1 MPESPLVQK
10 ETVALTDLETLVA
23 ARFKGETETELGFRK
38 RMERE
43 EAEYKA
49 AARQL
54 AGKFK
59 VDSEALKADY
69 DRARAEVIQTFQ
81 RTDQAVKD
89 EYAQTK
95 KQIDEQF
102 KKDHR
107 RAKKAKEEAGWQ
119 ALAFFEGS
127 KEDGIKWRRG
137 VESNWAHAKEDLHF
151 KQDEAEIV
159 LKRCGKLADAPLPA
173 ADCAGRS

>member
-38 RMERE
+38 RIERE

-59 VDSEALKADY
+59 VDSESLDAEY
-69 DRARAEVIQTFQ
+69 AR
-81 RTDQAVKD
+81 
-89 EYAQTK
+89 AQTK
-95 KQIDEQF
+95 CSRPFSAPI
-102 KKDHR
+102 R
-107 RAKKAKEEAGWQ
+107 R
-119 ALAFFEGS
+119 S
-127 KEDGIKWRRG
+127 RT
-137 VESNWAHAKEDLHF
+137 SM
-151 KQDEAEIV
+151 
-159 LKRCGKLADAPLPA
+159 P
-173 ADCAGRS
+173 